1 MNLINHTWIYRK
13 TIPKRICNLIIQE
26 GLNKPFQT
34 AETGFSIKKKTSPLV
49 NKKNLCKKIRNSNV
63 NFFDNTPWIHNLIN
77 PYIIDANKNAGW
89 NFNIL
94 KPETFQFTKY
104 GINQHYHWHQD
115 SFKNAYSSEHINAGL
130 IRKLSVSLVLS
141 DKNEYQGGDLNF
153 AYQTEYNEIRNIKL
167 NNLEIGTMVVFP
179 SFLWH
184 KVDKVKQGTRYSLV
198 SWYLGEPLK

>member
-1 MNLINHTWIYRK
+1 M
-13 TIPKRICNLIIQE
+13 
-26 GLNKPFQT
+26 
-34 AETGFSIKKKTSPLV
+34 
-49 NKKNLCKKIRNSNV
+49 
-63 NFFDNTPWIHNLIN
+63 
-77 PYIIDANKNAGW
+77 
-89 NFNIL
+89 FN
-94 KPETFQFTKY
+94 
-104 GINQHYHWHQD
+104 D

-184 KVDKVKQGTRYSLV
+184 RVKPVTKGIRYSLV
-198 SWYLGEPLK
+198 IWNCGYPFR